1 MTFLKYIPFILTLFI
16 PLSSAFADTIKDWKL
31 KIDRENIRVYSR
43 KVDKSRIYEIR
54 AVSRVQSSLSSI
66 VTLLNDMEAVSK
78 WIPNSGETILLKR
91 INDYET
97 IVYGIIR
104 PPWPVSDRDIIV
116 HFKLSQDPATKA
128 VTVDMTGR
136 PDTIPLSE
144 DYVRVPLL
152 KSFWKLTP
160 GPDGFLD
167 VVYQVHAEPG
177 GLVLS
182 WFVNASTD
190 EVAYDTVKNMQ
201 DMIEEEKYKRARL
214 DYIDENT
221 W

>member
-1 MTFLKYIPFILTLFI
+1 MAFLKYIPFILALFI
-16 PLSSAFADTIKDWKL
+16 PLSSAFAGTGKDWKL
-31 KIDRENIRVYSR
+31 KIDRDNIRVYSR
-43 KVDKSRIYEIR
+43 KLDKSKIHEIK

-66 VTLLNDMEAVSK
+66 VTLLNDVEAVSK

-116 HFKLSQDPATKA
+116 HFKLSQDRETKS
-128 VTVDMTGR
+128 VTVNITGR
-136 PDTIPLSE
+136 PDYIPLKE

-160 GPDGFLD
+160 GTHGFLD

-201 DMIEEEKYKRARL
+201 EMIQEEKYKKAKL
-214 DYIDENT
+214 GYMDEKK
-221 W
+221 

>member
-1 MTFLKYIPFILTLFI
+1 MAFLKYISFILTLLI
-16 PLSSAFADTIKDWKL
+16 PLSAAFADTGKDWKL

-43 KVDKSRIYEIR
+43 KVDKSKIHEIK
-54 AVSRVQSSLSSI
+54 AVSRIPSSLSSI
-66 VTLLNDMEAVSK
+66 VSLLNDVEAVSK

-97 IVYGIIR
+97 LVYGIIR

-116 HFKLSQDPATKA
+116 HFKIRQDPATKE
-128 VTVDMTGR
+128 VTVNMTGR
-136 PDTIPLSE
+136 PDYIPLNE

-177 GLVLS
+177 GLLLS
-182 WFVNASTD
+182 WFVNVSTD

-201 DMIEEEKYKRARL
+201 DMIQKEKYKRARL
-214 DYIDENT
+214 DYIDEKK
-221 W
+221 